1 MMSEIKNRN
10 YLIEGYLNRL
20 KENRDNGLIDQTFSK
35 CGEHFILFHF
45 LNFAMYAEA
54 LKAIDEMEDQGLLR
68 HKAKAW
74 WKESERCWNRYQR
87 QMRKA
92 IADDAWFLLQDYL
105 VLAHEQLEPYFGVL
119 KGCIIDVF
127 KKENASRKYD
137 IASQM
142 LVSYK
147 IGEIASILWPRY
159 FDIYREMCGVDF
171 SMHFKFAKMDVIMIN
186 VKNIAQE
193 FIKANFSI
201 RDLFEEKGVNEAC
214 AAIETKIADTDMFDD
229 AACKAINYSPSIRE
243 QYKAFLEKEEDV
255 LHV

>member
-105 VLAHEQLEPYFGVL
+105 
-119 KGCIIDVF
+119 DVF
-127 KKENASRKYD
+127 KKENASKKYD

-193 FIKANFSI
+193 FIKTNFSI